1 MLSQFTL
8 LLVAASVVTAS
19 TPHPLYERQSRT
31 YPEPLKVGPQPL
43 QVWIDTYNQAKA
55 AGKIPSFAPA
65 TLSGGQPA
73 YASGVDT
80 GEKGVCSWTL
90 AHCFTTNK
98 TGAYD
103 IENAPDGHVGISFD
117 DGPTPASPELYK
129 FLQSKKLA
137 ATHFFIG
144 SNIVNNPD
152 IFDQAVKSGGHIA
165 VHTWAHKLMTTLTDM
180 QVLGELGW
188 TIQIIYDRA
197 GVVPRYWRPP
207 YGDIDNRVRAIAKEV
222 FGLEHAVIW
231 NHDTNDWC
239 LSEGGGSSCP
249 ASDFTP
255 STDADLDK
263 KLNGFYNGP
272 KSPGLMILE
281 HEVTS
286 RSIGAFMRTF
296 PTLISKGWIPQS
308 IPDLFSQS
316 WYLNAAGPSDT
327 PTKGFIV
334 GSGDVPAVNNAAVN
348 ASTSAASAAAGRSS
362 STSLITQTRSSAASS
377 SAAASRTLN
386 QGTAT
391 AAAQAAASSKT
402 TSGAATLSSSIFFPV
417 SLIILA
423 SFRLLN

>member
-1 MLSQFTL
+1 MFSHVTL

-19 TPHPLYERQSRT
+19 TPHPLWERQSRT

-43 QVWIDTYNQAKA
+43 QIWIETYNQAKA

-65 TLSGGQPA
+65 TLSGGEPV

-90 AHCFTTNK
+90 AHCFNTNK

-103 IENAPDGHVGISFD
+103 IEDGPTGHVGISFD
-117 DGPTPASPELYK
+117 DGPTPASPVLYE
-129 FLQSKKLA
+129 FLQSKNLA

-188 TIQIIYDRA
+188 TMQIIHDRA
-197 GVVPRYWRPP
+197 GVVPRFWRPP

-239 LSEGGGSSCP
+239 LSEGGGSSC
-249 ASDFTP
+249 ASSDWTP
-255 STDADLDK
+255 SSDAELDQE
-263 KLNGFYNGP
+263 LNGFYNGP
-272 KSPGLMILE
+272 KSPGLIILE

-286 RSIGAFMRTF
+286 RSVGAFMRTF

-308 IPDLFSQS
+308 IPDLFSQP

-327 PTKGFIV
+327 PTRGFVV
-334 GSGDVPAVNNAAVN
+334 GSGDLPNVNNAAVN
-348 ASTSAASAAAGRSS
+348 LTSSSSSSAVARSS
-362 STSLITQTRSSAASS
+362 STPIVTQTRSSAGSS
-377 SAAASRTLN
+377 SAAGSSISG

-402 TSGAATLSSSIFFPV
+402 ASGAAMLSSSIFLPV
-417 SLIILA
+417 SLMIFVSL
-423 SFRLLN
+423 RLS